1 MDEPAMKLLIVDD
14 EPMAR
19 RRLRSFALERRG
31 FVIAGEAENG
41 EQAWR
46 MMRELA
52 PDIVVADIGMP
63 VLDGLRLLERAR
75 GLAAAPKF
83 ILLTCYEDFD
93 KIQAALRLGAHDYMT
108 KLLLS
113 EEEFVACLT
122 KAADVIRRERRHRH
136 KAIRQLL
143 LELLLSGAEARASLE
158 QLAALSFSARQHRL
172 ALIRFAPERGSALLP
187 AEPAFEDESGPYQ
200 SLVLPVEPGLWAMLA
215 VSPERSE
222 GADFLAWTVNAL
234 RRGGEACRA
243 LGVPTVQTLSDQ
255 RADLLLL
262 PRALA
267 ECRRLLDTAFYA
279 PPGEPVTTRDEAAAA
294 PGDFP
299 ADRFDALLRE
309 CRTATEQHDYAA
321 AAEALLRWADEALGA
336 HRPEPARLRLMGA
349 ALAGCLPGGAVRLP
363 GGAEVPL
370 RQRLQ
375 QRLAAAGH
383 MAELRAAVQEAAEL
397 LRETPSPAPAIRSEI
412 REALRLIET
421 QYREDLDLQT
431 AARHVSL
438 SPSWFGALFRHETG
452 RSFSDYLQ
460 EYRLERARELL
471 LRTDLK
477 IYEVA
482 AGTGIPNSRYFSRL
496 FADKYATSPQ
506 EYRTRM
512 RAARGRG

>member
-1 MDEPAMKLLIVDD
+1 MDEPAMKVLVVDD

-19 RRLRSFALERRG
+19 RRLRSFALEERG

-46 MMRELA
+46 MIRESA

-63 VLDGLRLLERAR
+63 VLDGLRLLERVR
-75 GLAAAPKF
+75 GMASAPKV

-93 KIQAALRLGAHDYMT
+93 KIQAALRLGAHDYIT

-113 EEEFVACLT
+113 EAEFVACLS
-122 KAADVIRRERRHRH
+122 KAADDIRRERRHRR

-143 LELLLSGAEARASLE
+143 LELLLSGDEARASLE

-172 ALIRFAPERGSALLP
+172 ALVRFAPERVRTLLP
-187 AEPAFEDESGPYQ
+187 AEPAFEDESGPYS

-215 VSPERSE
+215 VSRERSE
-222 GADFLAWTVNAL
+222 GADFLAWTMNAL

-243 LGVPTVQTLSDQ
+243 LGVPTVQALSDQ
-255 RADLLLL
+255 RGDLLLL

-267 ECRRLLDTAFYA
+267 ECRRLLDAAFYA
-279 PPGEPVTTRDEAAAA
+279 LPGEPVTTLDETA
-294 PGDFP
+294 PGEYP
-299 ADRFDALLRE
+299 SDRLDALLRD
-309 CRTATEQHDYAA
+309 CRTAVERHDYAA
-321 AAEALLRWADEALGA
+321 AGETLLHWVDEAA
-336 HRPEPARLRLMGA
+336 ANRPAPARLRLMGA
-349 ALAGCLPGGAVRLP
+349 ALAGCLHDGNVRLRD
-363 GGAEVPL
+363 GTEAPL

-375 QRLAAAGH
+375 QRIAAAGH
-383 MAELRAAVQEAAEL
+383 MTELREAVEEAAEV
-397 LRETPSPAPAIRSEI
+397 LREAPPPAPAIRSEI
-412 REALRLIET
+412 REALRLIEA
-421 QYREDLDLQT
+421 QYPEDLDLQT

-438 SPSWFGALFRHETG
+438 SPSWFGALFRQETG

-460 EYRLERARELL
+460 DYRLERARELL

-482 AGTGIPNSRYFSRL
+482 AGIGIPNSRYFSRL
-496 FADKYATSPQ
+496 FADKFETSPQ
-506 EYRTRM
+506 EYRARKRETRC
-512 RAARGRG
+512 RT

>member
-1 MDEPAMKLLIVDD
+1 MDEPAMKVLVVDD

-19 RRLRSFALERRG
+19 RRIRSFALEERG

-46 MMRELA
+46 MIRESP

-63 VLDGLRLLERAR
+63 VLDGLRLLERVR
-75 GLAAAPKF
+75 GLASAPKV

-93 KIQAALRLGAHDYMT
+93 KIQAALRLGAHDYIT

-113 EEEFVACLT
+113 EAEFVACLS
-122 KAADVIRRERRHRH
+122 KAADDIRRERRHRH

-143 LELLLSGAEARASLE
+143 LELLLSGDEARASLE
-158 QLAALSFSARQHRL
+158 QLAALSFPARQHRL
-172 ALIRFAPERGSALLP
+172 ALVRFAPERGRTLHP
-187 AEPAFEDESGPYQ
+187 AEPAFEDESGPYA
-200 SLVLPVEPGLWAMLA
+200 SLVLPVEPGLWAMIA
-215 VSPERSE
+215 VSRERSE
-222 GADFLAWTVNAL
+222 GADFLAWTMNAL

-243 LGVPTVQTLSDQ
+243 LGVPTVQALSD
-255 RADLLLL
+255 RRGDLLLL

-267 ECRRLLDTAFYA
+267 ECRRLLDAAFYA
-279 PPGEPVTTRDEAAAA
+279 PLGEPVTPRNETA
-294 PGDFP
+294 PGEYP
-299 ADRFDALLRE
+299 PDRLDALLRD
-309 CRTATEQHDYAA
+309 CRTAMERHDYAA
-321 AAEALLRWADEALGA
+321 AGETLLRWADEAAA
-336 HRPEPARLRLMGA
+336 HRPAPARLRLIGA
-349 ALAGCLPGGAVRLP
+349 ALAGCLHDGPVRLRD
-363 GGAEVPL
+363 GTEAQL

-375 QRLAAAGH
+375 QRIAAAGH
-383 MAELRAAVQEAAEL
+383 MTELREAVEEAAEL

-421 QYREDLDLQT
+421 EYGEDLDLQA

-438 SPSWFGALFRHETG
+438 SPSWFGALFRQETG
-452 RSFSDYLQ
+452 QSFSDYLQ
-460 EYRLERARELL
+460 DYRLERARELL

-496 FADKYATSPQ
+496 FADKYETSPQ
-506 EYRTRM
+506 EYRARM
-512 RAARGRG
+512 REARCRR